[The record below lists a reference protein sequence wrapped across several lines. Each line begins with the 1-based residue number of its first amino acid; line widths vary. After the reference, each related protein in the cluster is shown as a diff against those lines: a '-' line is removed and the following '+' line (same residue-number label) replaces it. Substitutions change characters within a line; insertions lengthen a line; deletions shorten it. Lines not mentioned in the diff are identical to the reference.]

1 MNVRLM
7 LGAFALVLLAALTVR
22 AQNAATHEKLYISLE
37 NTDQMAIVD
46 VASNKIIKTLK
57 VANHP
62 HGLSSPRAQDRLYVA
77 SEIDGTVTLFDTT
90 RDEVIKTFNVGFGVE
105 PQENDITPDGRF
117 LYQPSYAGYWNV
129 FDTQKEEI
137 VEYIHTR
144 GIAHNTLISP
154 DGRQAFLFPIAGGE
168 GHFKRPSLGLP
179 RTQPKEVTVVDTSSH
194 KVVGTIP
201 LGTGPRP
208 PVFSPD
214 GRRIYMNVDD
224 LLGFLV
230 IDVAARKVISKATY
244 TLTADEQAVRSRSHG
259 ITVTPDGR
267 EVWSNNVVH
276 NFVHVFDV
284 TVDPPKQVAKLA
296 TGRQPYWNVTSK
308 DGRTIYVACPSSDV
322 VLVFDRATK
331 MEKGR
336 IAFPAGSR
344 PTRMLV
350 VAAPRRSTTSLQ

>member
-1 MNVRLM
+1 MKTRYVSLAMGTLM
-7 LGAFALVLLAALTVR
+7 LVVTSLGA
-22 AQNAATHEKLYISLE
+22 QGGATHEKLYVSLE
-37 NTDQMAIVD
+37 NTETMAIVD
-46 VASNKIIKTLK
+46 VATFKVLKTIK

-62 HGLSSPRAQDRLYVA
+62 HGLSSPRSQDRLYVA

-90 RDEVIKTFNVGFGVE
+90 RDEVIKTFDVGFGVE

-117 LYQPSYAGYWNV
+117 LYQPSYAGYWQV
-129 FDTQKEEI
+129 FDTQKEQI
-137 VEYIHTR
+137 IEYIHTL
-144 GIAHNTLISP
+144 GIGHNTLVSP
-154 DGRQAFLFPIAGGE
+154 DGRHAYLFPIAGGP

-179 RTQPKEVTVVDTSSH
+179 RTQPKEVTVVDTSTH

-208 PVFSPD
+208 PIFSPD
-214 GRRIYMNVDD
+214 GTRIYMNVDD
-224 LLGFLV
+224 LMGFLV
-230 IDVAARKVISKATY
+230 IDVAARKVISRATY

-259 ITVTPDGR
+259 ITVTPNGR

-284 TVDPPKQVAKLA
+284 TVNPPKEIAKLP

-308 DGRTIYVACPSSDV
+308 DGRTVYVACPSSDE
-322 VLVFDRATK
+322 LIAFDVATK
-331 MEKGR
+331 TERGR
-336 IAFPAGSR
+336 IKFPERSR

-350 VAAPRRSTTSLQ
+350 VAAPRVTTTAE